1 LPSFYCPELGP
12 LKRGDTFILKGTE
25 FHHLKVAKRRA
36 AEALRLN
43 SGTGRLAT
51 AELLSSTNQG
61 ATLKILEITDYPALP
76 HPYAIGLSL
85 LKNRNDELA
94 VEKCTELG
102 AEAFFPLL
110 TEFSVRQASCNTA
123 SRFSKIA
130 LAAIKQCDNPWLP
143 EVFQPLPLATAVK
156 VITERGFTPIV
167 CSERKPERWLH
178 HLGLEP
184 GVRPCFLIGPEGGWG
199 KADFAVLG
207 GLPEI
212 TLGPLITRAETAA
225 IAIAAQWLAYA
236 NR

>member
-1 LPSFYCPELGP
+1 MPSFYCPELGG
-12 LKRGDTFILKGTE
+12 LKRGETFILQGSE
-25 FHHLKVAKRRA
+25 FHHLRVAKRRT
-36 AEALRLN
+36 AEPLRLN

-51 AELLSSTNQG
+51 AELLNTSNQG
-61 ATLKILEITDYPALP
+61 ATLQILEITEFPVTL
-76 HPYAIGLSL
+76 HPFAIALSL

-110 TEFSVRQASCNTA
+110 TEFSVREASVNTA
-123 SRFSKIA
+123 SRFDRIA

-143 EVFQPLPLATAVK
+143 KVFDPLPLARALDG
-156 VITERGFTPIV
+156 IRDLGYTPVV
-167 CSERKPERWLH
+167 CSERRPQQWLH
-178 HLGLEP
+178 HLKLDN
-184 GVRPCFLIGPEGGWG
+184 GVKPCFLIGPEGGWG
-199 KADFAVLG
+199 KDDFTSLE
-207 GLPEI
+207 GLPEV